1 MAISSTPVSDG
12 IDPQSALQR
21 RTPVPGV
28 RGARNVG
35 PGGEVSYVSNI
46 STTGLAMLALDNF
59 QSSAATFKNSN
70 AYRTVRYLQTI
81 AQGVVTSLNS
91 LRDVLSQASTLRN
104 KYSAGLGQALAAINN
119 AVSSASVNLSAL
131 QQVGVEKNADG
142 RFSVNTNQVIK
153 AFNED
158 GGVKAFSTIT
168 DFAYNVSTAAEPPE
182 KLLGKQAAGPQS
194 AGVTSGSGTD
204 DEDTDTEVINNDLQ
218 QRLRDAFATSVG
230 GYTASKAVNLYST
243 VEAI

>member
-1 MAISSTPVSDG
+1 MAILSTPVSDG

-21 RTPVPGV
+21 KTPAPGV

-46 STTGLAMLALDNF
+46 STTGQAMLALDNF
-59 QSSAATFKNSN
+59 QSSAAGFKNSS
-70 AYRTVRYLQTI
+70 AYRTVRYLQVV
-81 AQGVVTSLNS
+81 AQSVVGSLNS

-104 KYSAGLGQALAAINN
+104 KYSAGLSQALSAINN
-119 AVSSASVNLSAL
+119 VLNGSSVDLSAL

-153 AFNED
+153 AFND
-158 GGVKAFSTIT
+158 NGTNAFSTIT
-168 DFAYNVSTAAEPPE
+168 DFAYNVSTAAESPE
-182 KLLGKQAAGPQS
+182 KMLGNQPAVVSQ
-194 AGVTSGSGTD
+194 GSGTATIDNAD
-204 DEDTDTEVINNDLQ
+204 DTAVIDDDLQ
-218 QRLRDAFATSVG
+218 QRLRDAFAASVG
-230 GYTASKAVNLYST
+230 GYTANKAVNLYAT

>member
-12 IDPQSALQR
+12 IDAQSALQR
-21 RTPVPGV
+21 RAPVPGV

-70 AYRTVRYLQTI
+70 AYRTVRYLQVV
-81 AQGVVTSLNS
+81 AQGVVSSLNG
-91 LRDVLSQASTLRN
+91 LRDVLSQASALRN
-104 KYSAGLGQALAAINN
+104 KYSAGLGQALSAINN
-119 AVSSASVNLSAL
+119 ALSGSSVNLSAL
-131 QQVGVEKNADG
+131 QQMGVEKGSDG

-158 GGVKAFSTIT
+158 GAKAFSTIT

-182 KLLGKQAAGPQS
+182 KLLGKQTVGPQNS
-194 AGVTSGSGTD
+194 GVTVGSGNED
-204 DEDTDTEVINNDLQ
+204 DDDTAVINDDLQ
-218 QRLRDAFATSVG
+218 QRLRDAFAASVG

>member
-21 RTPVPGV
+21 KTPVPGT

-35 PGGEVSYVSNI
+35 PAGEVSYVSNI

-59 QSSAATFKNSN
+59 QTSAATFKNSN
-70 AYRTVRYLQTI
+70 SYRTVRYLQVV
-81 AQGVVTSLNS
+81 AQGVVSSLNG
-91 LRDVLSQASTLRN
+91 LRDVLSQASSLRN
-104 KYSAGLGQALAAINN
+104 KYSAGLGQALSAINN
-119 AVSSASVNLSAL
+119 ALSGTSVNLSAL
-131 QQVGVEKNADG
+131 QQVGVEKSADG

-158 GGVKAFSTIT
+158 GAKAFSTIT
-168 DFAYNVSTAAEPPE
+168 DFAYNVSTSAETPE
-182 KLLGKQAAGPQS
+182 KLLGKPG
-194 AGVTSGSGTD
+194 GITTSQGSGATVGGSAD
-204 DEDTDTEVINNDLQ
+204 DSTETINDDLQ
-218 QRLRDAFATSVG
+218 QRLRDAFAASVG
-230 GYTASKAVNLYST
+230 GYTANKAVNLYST